1 MESAEAFL
9 LRFFDG
15 RNALFRRNH
24 QELDAY
30 QKQFC
35 QGALIYDKR
44 LSCYEE
50 ERILDVI
57 HDGGKAKITT
67 TGNIKGKNAG
77 RLLYELSMVDGEW
90 LISDFMFE
98 CPICRGSKFTCAGS
112 ACVVLGRGE
121 APSDTCRVCKGL
133 GWISTLGEV
142 DRLLDG

>member
-9 LRFFDG
+9 LRFFAG
-15 RNALFRRNH
+15 RNALFRRNQ

-44 LSCYEE
+44 LSGYEE

-57 HDGGKAKITT
+57 YDDGKARITT
-67 TGNIKGKNAG
+67 NGNTKGKNAS
-77 RLLYELSMVDGEW
+77 RLRYELSRVDGEW
-90 LISDFMFE
+90 LISDFRFE
-98 CPICRGSKFTCAGS
+98 CPICRGSECTAS
-112 ACVVLGRGE
+112 ACVVVGGGDRT
-121 APSDTCRVCKGL
+121 SDTCRVCKGL

-142 DRLLDG
+142 DRLLEG